1 MFPDKHIHT
10 EAAHIG
16 EELLDNPLYEIER
29 KCESIQ
35 RGVER
40 GLFDVPAGLKAYGIT
55 QPEYEK
61 YLGEHM
67 SEQLVTAVSLSTAM
81 SGYTS
86 YIHVINHM
94 MVSFANTSPTILS
107 HSKSLVSALRA
118 LKKLSKE
125 AEATQYHV
133 NE

>member
-1 MFPDKHIHT
+1 MYPDKHTHT

-16 EELLDNPLYEIER
+16 EELLDDPSYEIEK

-40 GLFDVPAGLKAYGIT
+40 GLFDVPAGLKAYGVL
-55 QPEYEK
+55 QSDYDR
-61 YLGEHM
+61 YLGEHL
-67 SEQLVTAVSLSTAM
+67 SEQLVTAVSLSTAAT
-81 SGYTS
+81 GYTS

-94 MVSFANTSPTILS
+94 MVSFANASPLFSS

-125 AEATQYHV
+125 AEEEKYHFG
-133 NE
+133 E

>member
-1 MFPDKHIHT
+1 M
-10 EAAHIG
+10 
-16 EELLDNPLYEIER
+16 LDNPLYEIER

-40 GLFDVPAGLKAYGIT
+40 GLFDVTTGLNAYSVT
-55 QPEYEK
+55 QPVYEK

-67 SEQLVTAVSLSTAM
+67 SEQLIAAVGSATATV
-81 SGYTS
+81 GYTS

-94 MVSFANTSPTILS
+94 MANFANADIVELQ
-107 HSKSLVSALRA
+107 HRKSLQSALRA

-125 AEATQYHV
+125 VEANQLSV
-133 NE
+133 K